1 MENIF
6 KYILFPI
13 LICSLIYLV
22 WKNFFGDPSKLERDN
37 SRLLLKIES
46 LEKQKDSINLIKK
59 RLEVRYDSIYKV
71 GLRLD
76 SMIKKDRE
84 KIKIQETKLKISID
98 TLNNYKKRWK
108 IDRDK
113 IEEMKRNQR
122 IPTNEETLEFFK
134 KY

>member
-1 MENIF
+1 
-6 KYILFPI
+6 
-13 LICSLIYLV
+13 
-22 WKNFFGDPSKLERDN
+22 
-37 SRLLLKIES
+37 
-46 LEKQKDSINLIKK
+46 LIKK
-59 RLEVRYDSIYKV
+59 RLEVRHDSIYKV

-84 KIKIQETKLKISID
+84 KIKIQEAKLKISID

>member
-13 LICSLIYLV
+13 LIVSLLYLI
-22 WKNFFGDPSKLERDN
+22 WKNFFGDPTKLEVDN
-37 SRLLLKIES
+37 SRLLKNIEN
-46 LEKQKDSINLIKK
+46 LERQKDSIESIKK

-71 GLRLD
+71 GIRLD

-84 KIKIQETKLKISID
+84 KIKIQEYKLKMSVD
-98 TLNNYKKRWK
+98 TLNIYKKRWK
-108 IDRDK
+108 IERKK
-113 IEEMKRNQR
+113 IEEMKKNQR
-122 IPTNEETLEFFK
+122 IPTNEETFDFFK

>member
-22 WKNFFGDPSKLERDN
+22 WKNFFGDHSKLERDN
-37 SRLLLKIES
+37 FRLLSKIEN
-46 LEKQKDSINLIKK
+46 LEKQKDSIDLIKK

-84 KIKIQETKLKISID
+84 KIKVQEAKLKISID

>member
-37 SRLLLKIES
+37 SRLLSKIES
-46 LEKQKDSINLIKK
+46 LEKQKDSIDLIKK

-84 KIKIQETKLKISID
+84 KIKIQEAKLKISID

>member
-13 LICSLIYLV
+13 LIVSLLYLI
-22 WKNFFGDPSKLERDN
+22 WKNFFGDPTKLEVDN
-37 SRLLLKIES
+37 SRLLKNIEN
-46 LEKQKDSINLIKK
+46 LERQKDSIESIKK

-71 GLRLD
+71 GIRLD

-84 KIKIQETKLKISID
+84 KIKIQEYKLKMSVD
-98 TLNNYKKRWK
+98 TLNIYKKRWK
-108 IDRDK
+108 IDRKK
-113 IEEMKRNQR
+113 IEEMKKNQR
-122 IPTNEETLEFFK
+122 IPTNEETFDFFK